1 MTEILLKKVV
11 LHEIHLGEKNRS
23 DKNYVPW
30 LYIEEVVFRVNI
42 YTEVFYSI
50 IYNTFL
56 LTLGIRDIR

>member
-1 MTEILLKKVV
+1 MKYIW
-11 LHEIHLGEKNRS
+11 GEKNRS
-23 DKNYVPW
+23 NKNYVPW
-30 LYIEEVVFRVNI
+30 LYIEEVVFSVNI